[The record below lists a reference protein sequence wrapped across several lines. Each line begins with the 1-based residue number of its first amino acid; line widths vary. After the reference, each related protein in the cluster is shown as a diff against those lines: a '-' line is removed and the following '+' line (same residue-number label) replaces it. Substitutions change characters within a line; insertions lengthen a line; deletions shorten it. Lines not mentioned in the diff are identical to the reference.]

1 MSRQDDDLQVGDS
14 VKRCTCCGYVWPT
27 RAALLGDLQLEI
39 IGYQANFDD
48 LLLGLLLF
56 NHSACGS
63 AIAVPAELF
72 RDLYD
77 GPVYSQRATGTADC
91 PTYCLRQSELAP
103 CPAKCECAYVREI
116 LQIVRRWPK
125 VARDSKCS
133 KTC

>member
-1 MSRQDDDLQVGDS
+1 MSRQDDDLQVGAN
-14 VKRCTCCGYVWPT
+14 VKRCTCCGHVWPT
-27 RAALLGDLQLEI
+27 RAALLGDPQLEI

-63 AIAVPAELF
+63 TIAVPAELF

-77 GPVYSQRATGTADC
+77 GPVYSQRATGTANC
-91 PTYCLRQSELAP
+91 PAYCLRQSELAP
-103 CPAKCECAYVREI
+103 CLAKCECAYVREI

-125 VARDSKCS
+125 EIK
-133 KTC
+133 